1 MSTLQVVEVLL
12 LAGCLLLALWLV
24 VLWLRRRALAAHGPM
39 CPCAVRLP
47 GSPRWRLGLL
57 RLGVRDLDWFSVAGL
72 TTSPSMSWAREG
84 MEISTPAPEPVSL
97 AGLDTAV
104 AVTLT
109 RRDHFLPVPGCSP
122 ISLTRLAWPAHS
134 VRHWQDCG
142 SGSAGMTRAGSRS
155 GCSRST
161 RGRGR

>member
-12 LAGCLLLALWLV
+12 LAGCLLIALWLV

-109 RRDHFLPVPGCSP
+109 RRDTHLADLAVEPKIYPAVRSWLESAPPGHNVNV
-122 ISLTRLAWPAHS
+122 T
-134 VRHWQDCG
+134 
-142 SGSAGMTRAGSRS
+142 
-155 GCSRST
+155 
-161 RGRGR
+161 

>member
-57 RLGVRDLDWFSVAGL
+57 RMGVRDLDWFSVAGL

-97 AGLDTAV
+97 PGLDTAV

-109 RRDHFLPVPGCSP
+109 HGNDHLADLAVEPKIYPAVRSWLESAPPGHNVNV
-122 ISLTRLAWPAHS
+122 T
-134 VRHWQDCG
+134 
-142 SGSAGMTRAGSRS
+142 
-155 GCSRST
+155 
-161 RGRGR
+161 

>member
-47 GSPRWRLGLL
+47 GSSRWRLGLL
-57 RLGVRDLDWFSVAGL
+57 RMGVRDLDWFSVAGL

-97 AGLDTAV
+97 PGLDTAV

-109 RRDHFLPVPGCSP
+109 RG
-122 ISLTRLAWPAHS
+122 PAHLADLAVEPKIYPA
-134 VRHWQDCG
+134 VRSWLE
-142 SGSAGMTRAGSRS
+142 SAPPGHNVNVT
-155 GCSRST
+155 
-161 RGRGR
+161 

>member
-57 RLGVRDLDWFSVAGL
+57 RMGVRDLDWFSVAGL

-97 AGLDTAV
+97 PGLDTAV

-109 RRDHFLPVPGCSP
+109 RGRDHLADLAVEPKIYPAVRSWLESAPPGHNVNV
-122 ISLTRLAWPAHS
+122 T
-134 VRHWQDCG
+134 
-142 SGSAGMTRAGSRS
+142 
-155 GCSRST
+155 
-161 RGRGR
+161 

>member
-12 LAGCLLLALWLV
+12 LAGCLLIALWLV

-57 RLGVRDLDWFSVAGL
+57 RMGVRDLDWFSVSGL

-84 MEISTPAPEPVSL
+84 LEISTPAPEPVSL
-97 AGLDTAV
+97 PGLDTAI

-109 RRDHFLPVPGCSP
+109 RGTDSHLADLAVEPKIYPAVRSWLESAPPGHNVNV
-122 ISLTRLAWPAHS
+122 T
-134 VRHWQDCG
+134 
-142 SGSAGMTRAGSRS
+142 
-155 GCSRST
+155 
-161 RGRGR
+161 